1 MGNREQILWI
11 TYNGEI
17 YNYLELKAE
26 LKTVAYKFNSQS
38 DKEVLLAAYDFLD
51 EECIQ
56 YFNGMWA
63 FAIPD
68 TRPNELFWFRDHF
81 GIKPFYYYDG
91 KHFIFGSEIKQL
103 LRFWFVSRRINERA
117 VYKFLAY
124 SAV

>member
-56 YFNGMWA
+56 YFNGM
-63 FAIPD
+63 
-68 TRPNELFWFRDHF
+68 
-81 GIKPFYYYDG
+81 
-91 KHFIFGSEIKQL
+91 
-103 LRFWFVSRRINERA
+103 
-117 VYKFLAY
+117 
-124 SAV
+124 